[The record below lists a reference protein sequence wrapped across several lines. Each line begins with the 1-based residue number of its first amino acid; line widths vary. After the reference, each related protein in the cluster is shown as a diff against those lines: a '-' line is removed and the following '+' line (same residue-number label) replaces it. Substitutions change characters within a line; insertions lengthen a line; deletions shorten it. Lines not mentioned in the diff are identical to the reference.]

1 MLTGFVNWLL
11 AKRFHAMAVALIA
24 SILPWGFW
32 LSGAVA
38 SLWILRKGPAPALP
52 VTAAAVVPS
61 LLWAIQSD
69 VMPLCGLALIIVM
82 SLLLRVTV
90 SWSRALIGTSV
101 VAALLIQS
109 GLLIPPHADQLL
121 AQMQRQSPEVKAML
135 ASYAEQGLNAQA
147 LGVLVM
153 GVLSGLVLLVVA
165 FGVTLLARYWQ
176 ARLFNPGGLREEF
189 LKLRLKPVELLI
201 IFGIALLGMAL
212 GIFSTMV
219 VVWLPLMAA
228 GIALVHGVVDLKG
241 INGLWA
247 AIIDILVLVAWPVT
261 LIVLLLALIDSFAN
275 IRGRLASNKH

>member
-1 MLTGFVNWLL
+1 MLTSFVNWIL
-11 AKRFHAMAVALIA
+11 AKRLNAVVVALIA

-32 LSGAVA
+32 LSGAIA
-38 SLWILRKGPAPALP
+38 ALWTLRKGPTPALP
-52 VTAAAVVPS
+52 VMAGAVVPT
-61 LLWAIQSD
+61 LVWAVQGNT
-69 VMPLCGLALIIVM
+69 MPLCGLVLIIVM

-109 GLLIPPHADQLL
+109 GILIPRHADQLL
-121 AQMQRQSPEVKAML
+121 EQMQRQSPEVKAMM
-135 ASYAEQGLNAQA
+135 ASYAEQGLNAQM

-153 GVLSGLVLLVVA
+153 GVLSGLVLLIVA

-189 LKLRLKPVELLI
+189 LQLRLTPLELLVV
-201 IFGIALLGMAL
+201 FGIALFGMML

-275 IRGRLASNKH
+275 IRARLASNKH